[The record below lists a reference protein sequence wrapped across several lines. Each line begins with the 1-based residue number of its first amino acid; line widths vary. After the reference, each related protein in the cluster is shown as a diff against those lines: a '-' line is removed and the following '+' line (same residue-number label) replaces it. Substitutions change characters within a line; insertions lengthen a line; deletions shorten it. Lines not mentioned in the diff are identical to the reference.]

1 MRAILVFTLAAALC
15 IVGAWWVAALPGTVS
30 ATIAGTTLEA
40 ATPVALTLL
49 GLLFLVLYG
58 IVRVLAGLY
67 RLPRTVRRAAR
78 ESRRRRG
85 DQAVTRTLVS
95 LAADDAGAARRD
107 AGRARRLLGD
117 TPLTLLLAAQAG
129 QQAKRDTEAQEVF
142 RLLSERKDGKL
153 LGLRGLLR
161 QAIAERDWT
170 KAAGLA
176 QQAEAAHPG
185 AAWLV
190 DERRRLALE
199 TGQWREAMRLSGS
212 SRNHEADPGAQ
223 AALGVAAANAEP
235 DAPAALRVAKQ
246 AWDAD
251 PALGPAALAYAERL
265 RASGKERIALD
276 VLRKT
281 WAAAP
286 QPSLAEAYMAP
297 QPDKLARMRA
307 AEELAAAN
315 PSHPDTNI
323 MLSRVA
329 LDTGLVGRARR
340 YAEAARTAGLDGQRL
355 YVLLADLAE
364 VERDPDGAQEALRN
378 IPTASPDP
386 AWQCGNCATVHTA
399 WHPVCDSCGTPGRI
413 RWTSME
419 GSHAAANPARTVRA
433 IEGFS

>member
-1 MRAILVFTLAAALC
+1 MRAILLFTLAAALC
-15 IVGAWWVAALPGTVS
+15 VTGAWWVAALPGTVS

-49 GLLFLVLYG
+49 ALLFLVLYAV
-58 IVRVLAGLY
+58 IRVLVGLW
-67 RLPRTVRRAAR
+67 RLPRTMRRAAR

-85 DQAVTRTLVS
+85 DAAVTRTLVA

-107 AGRARRLLGD
+107 AGRARRFLGD

-129 QQAKRDTEAQEVF
+129 QQAKRDSEAQGVF
-142 RLLSERKDGKL
+142 RLLADSKDGKL

-170 KAAGLA
+170 KAAALA

-185 AAWLV
+185 AAWLI

-199 TGQWREAMRLSGS
+199 TGQWREAMRLSGPA
-212 SRNHEADPGAQ
+212 RNHEADPGAQ
-223 AALGVAAANAEP
+223 AALGVAAAAAETDP
-235 DAPAALRVAKQ
+235 SAALRIAKQ

-265 RASGKERIALD
+265 RAAGKERIALD

-286 QPSLAEAYMAP
+286 QPGLAEAYIDP

-315 PSHPDTNI
+315 PTHPDTNI
-323 MLSRVA
+323 MLARTA
-329 LDTGLVGRARR
+329 LDTGLVSRARR
-340 YAEAARTAGLDGQRL
+340 YAEAARSAGLDGQRL

-364 VERDPDGAQEALRN
+364 VERDPDGAQDALRQ

-386 AWQCGNCATVHTA
+386 AWQCANCATVHTA
-399 WHPVCDSCGTPGRI
+399 WHPVCDACGTPGRI

-419 GSHAAANPARTVRA
+419 GSHAAASPGRTARA